1 MPREPKPKSVVPK
14 KQGDTVT
21 RNIVIGMVALVVLS
35 GVIFTLTSKKTSSN
49 VELPTAITQIDSS
62 KNGEALIGTVEP
74 TNDYGIVFN
83 KELAKPQI
91 DIWEDFQC
99 PFCNIFEK
107 AMSSYIE
114 DVIRKKEAKVVF
126 HMASFIGADSV
137 RAANAA
143 NCAVA
148 EGRFIEYHRALYQI
162 QGAENAGIYRNENL
176 VEVGKRLGI
185 TNPTFESCVNE
196 GKYTGV
202 VKNVANSM
210 GKNNVNGTP
219 TVFINGKLWERSG
232 NDFKVDE
239 FKAAVDAAK
248 Q

>member
-1 MPREPKPKSVVPK
+1 VPREPRQKSVVPK
-14 KQGDTVT
+14 KQGDTLT
-21 RNIVIGMVALVVLS
+21 RNIAIGMVALVVLS
-35 GVIFTLTSKKTSSN
+35 GVIFTLLGKRTAT
-49 VELPTAITQIDSS
+49 VAELPTAITQIDSS
-62 KNGEALIGTVEP
+62 NNGEALIATVEP
-74 TNDYGIVFN
+74 ADDYGIVFN
-83 KELAKPQI
+83 KDLKPRI

-99 PFCNIFEK
+99 PFCNVFEK
-107 AMSSYIE
+107 SMSTYLE
-114 DVIRKKEAKVVF
+114 NVIRNKEAKVVF

-148 EGRFIEYHRALYQI
+148 EGRFIEFHRALYQI
-162 QGAENAGIYRNENL
+162 QGAENSSVYTNANL

-185 TNPTFESCVNE
+185 TNPTFESCVTE
-196 GKYTGV
+196 GKYGDI

-210 GKNNVNGTP
+210 AKNNVNGTP

-232 NDFKVDE
+232 NNFVVE
-239 FKAAVDAAK
+239 ELKAAVDAAK

>member
-35 GVIFTLTSKKTSSN
+35 GVIFTLTSKKSSSD
-49 VELPTAITQIDSS
+49 VALPTAISQIDAS
-62 KNGEALIGTVEP
+62 KNGASLIGTVEP
-74 TNDYGIVFN
+74 SDDYGIVFN
-83 KELAKPQI
+83 KDLKPQI

-107 AMSSYIE
+107 SMSSYIE
-114 DVIRKKEAKVVF
+114 EVIRNKEAKVVF

-162 QGAENAGIYRNENL
+162 QGAENAGIYANANL

-185 TNPTFESCVNE
+185 TNPDFEKCVTE
-196 GKYTGV
+196 GRYSGV

-210 GKNNVNGTP
+210 AKNNVNGTP
-219 TVFINGKLWERSG
+219 TIFINGKLWERSG
-232 NDFKVDE
+232 NNFIVDE
-239 FKAAVDAAK
+239 LKAAVDAAK
-248 Q
+248 K